1 MTDIV
6 GKILIGIVFAITK
19 DANRFAEN
27 MKKMKIDKY
36 NDFCDRHC
44 KWCTSL
50 VCDGVNNTETRD
62 GCQYFRDEFPE
73 EVKDVEYWKVLNK
86 VLGDK

>member
-6 GKILIGIVFAITK
+6 GKIRAGIVFVITK
-19 DANRFAEN
+19 NVSRFAKS

-36 NDFCDRHC
+36 NDFCDRRC
-44 KWCTSL
+44 KYCTSL
-50 VCDGVNNTETRD
+50 VCDGVNDTEARD

-73 EVKDVEYWKVLNK
+73 EVKDVEYWKTLNK
-86 VLGDK
+86 ILEKS

>member
-6 GKILIGIVFAITK
+6 WKIRVGIVVVITK
-19 DANRFAEN
+19 DVNHFARN

-50 VCDGVNNTETRD
+50 VCGGVNDTEARD
-62 GCQYFRDEFPE
+62 GCEYKAWHEKWCKK
-73 EVKDVEYWKVLNK
+73 VKETEPIKCKND
-86 VLGDK
+86 

>member
-6 GKILIGIVFAITK
+6 GKIRVGIVVVIMN
-19 DANRFAEN
+19 DANHYVKS

-50 VCDGVNNTETRD
+50 VCDGVNDTKARD
-62 GCQYFRDEFPE
+62 GCKYFRDEFPE
-73 EVKDVEYWKVLNK
+73 EVKDTEYWKTLDK
-86 VLGDK
+86 VLEKS

>member
-6 GKILIGIVFAITK
+6 GKILIGIVFVIMK
-19 DANRFAEN
+19 DANRFVEN

-50 VCDGVNNTETRD
+50 VCDGVNNTEARD

-73 EVKDVEYWKVLNK
+73 EVKDVEYWKVLDK

>member
-1 MTDIV
+1 M
-6 GKILIGIVFAITK
+6 
-19 DANRFAEN
+19 E
-27 MKKMKIDKY
+27 KIDKY
-36 NDFCDRHC
+36 NDFCERHC

-50 VCDGVNNTETRD
+50 VCDGVNDTKARD

-73 EVKDVEYWKVLNK
+73 EVKDTEYWKTLDK

>member
-6 GKILIGIVFAITK
+6 GKIQIGIVFVITK
-19 DANRFAEN
+19 DVNRFAKS

-50 VCDGVNNTETRD
+50 VCDGVNDTEARD

-73 EVKDVEYWKVLNK
+73 EVKDVEYWKTLYK
-86 VLGDK
+86 ILEKS

>member
-6 GKILIGIVFAITK
+6 GKIIVGIVFVITK
-19 DANRFAEN
+19 DVNRFVKS

-50 VCDGVNNTETRD
+50 VCDGVNDTEARD

-73 EVKDVEYWKVLNK
+73 EVKDVEYWKTLYK
-86 VLGDK
+86 ILEKS